1 MNVNNISIFMGD
13 DIQRSRHLGDEGQ
26 KKSSGKMIDAS
37 GIFKISDPI
46 ADKKKQAQKK
56 AMKVIGDAFAGEREI
71 DDDMER
77 RRQNV
82 HDLNKT
88 IGESNRAIKELEDN
102 RALLREQYGVEQESQ
117 EEKDLQLL
125 AKEVDSKVTG
135 SRNRL
140 SLIEVKKIAE
150 IKKNGLSEYQQRSL
164 EVKEAESP
172 YMENLTSANNEV
184 QVENSIITAT
194 KIERLKSQSMFNAQK
209 QADSI
214 MDAAADEIMGILIT
228 EGKDHIDKEMEEK
241 KEAAEKQEEK
251 KKEQEEKIEVT
262 KEKKEELEEV
272 TEDIIETTE
281 ELTSGMA
288 DVTSAQQE
296 IKDMMSKMKLL
307 QEDIKGATV
316 DAEV

>member
-56 AMKVIGDAFAGEREI
+56 AMKVIGDAFAGEQKI

-251 KKEQEEKIEVT
+251 KEELEEKIEVT

-281 ELTSGMA
+281 ELTSGIA